1 MKEKIVCKRLKG
13 LMVENELT
21 LQALAEKIGVSENS
35 LTQKINGHRGFWYWE
50 MVAIAKVFGDSLEN
64 VFPELVSKSA

>member
-1 MKEKIVCKRLKG
+1 MKERVVCKRLKG

-21 LQALAEKIGVSENS
+21 LQALAEMIGISENS
-35 LTQKINGHRGFWYWE
+35 LTQKINGHREFWYWE
-50 MVAIAKVFGDSLEN
+50 MVAISKVFRDNLEN

>member
-1 MKEKIVCKRLKG
+1 MKERIVCKRLKG

-21 LQALAEKIGVSENS
+21 LQSLAEKIGVSENS

-50 MVAIAKVFGDSLEN
+50 MVAIAKVFRGDLET